1 MNIHTSILVSCHI
14 QDSPQAIPLAASL
27 LKSYWGNKEGLTISL
42 KNYYSGK
49 DPLTAAKEILKD
61 NPDSVGCSMYIWNR
75 TFFEQLVTNLK
86 KLKQDLIIYA
96 GGAEVTASW
105 KSLNANDNFNF
116 LIRGEGEIPFSNLM
130 KFMIEKTTLQPDKIL
145 PQDHIQNLNEIP
157 SPFLTGII
165 DPKDWDGLLW
175 ELSRGCP
182 FNCSFCS
189 ESRGISGVRYF
200 DEKRIAEE
208 LQFFEKNTV
217 DQIFVLD
224 PTFNITTERAL
235 KIISLI
241 KEHAPFIHY
250 TFEVRAELLNDE
262 LAQAFSEIHCSL
274 QIGLQSAHHDVLLKL
289 NRNIDQDDFSQKI
302 DLLNQYGAVF
312 GLDLIFGLPGD
323 TLEGFLQ
330 SLDYALF
337 RIPNHLDI
345 FRLSVFPGTELYDR
359 ASELEL
365 VFMDSPPYQ
374 VLHTPGFEEMDLM
387 QAENISRAVDL
398 FYNKG
403 RSAPWLLSL
412 TEFLEQRPSDFFK
425 EFSRFIQRNN
435 YSEKEIFHTQ
445 IDFLQE
451 LFRGKNHDGLA
462 CAVDLAL
469 FHHLYGEALH
479 AEPLLRDEKN
489 SKVFQYTADTVFRLN
504 TTLKQG
510 IFSFDVTL
518 YSEMGM
524 IDIDLF
530 LQQYTKTVSYG
541 LIFNNGFEILTMS
554 VEQYLYQFTTAI
566 NGEKSLSEIL
576 KLINTKAEEMED
588 FIDFLIESELIIPV
602 E

>member
-1 MNIHTSILVSCHI
+1 MNKHKTILVSCHI

-27 LKSYWGNKEGLTISL
+27 LKSYWGSKEGLKIST

-49 DPLTAAKEILKD
+49 DPLAAAEEILKE

-75 TFFEQLVTNLK
+75 TFFEQLVVNLK
-86 KLKQDLIIYA
+86 DLKEDLIIYA

-105 KSLNANDNFNF
+105 KSLNDNDNFNF

-130 KFMIEKTTLQPDKIL
+130 KNIIDKEIPQPDKIL

-157 SPFLTGII
+157 SPFLTGIL

-200 DEKRIAEE
+200 DEKRIGEE
-208 LQFFEKNTV
+208 LLFFEENAV

-224 PTFNITTERAL
+224 PTFNITTERAM

-274 QIGLQSAHHDVLLKL
+274 QIGLQSVHNDVLLKL
-289 NRNIDQDDFSQKI
+289 NRNINQDDFAQKI
-302 DLLNQYGAVF
+302 NLLNQYGAVF

-323 TLEGFLQ
+323 TLEGFLE

-337 RIPNHLDI
+337 RIPNHLDM
-345 FRLSVFPGTELYDR
+345 FRLSVFPGTELYDN

-374 VLHTPGFEEMDLM
+374 VLHTPGFEEENLL

-403 RSAPWLLSL
+403 RSAPWLLSV
-412 TEFLEQRPSDFFK
+412 TEFLELKTSEFFK
-425 EFSRFIQRNN
+425 EFSKFIGKNN
-435 YSEKEIFHTQ
+435 YSDKEIFHTQ

-479 AEPLLRDEKN
+479 AEPLVQQENESDI
-489 SKVFQYTADTVFRLN
+489 FQYTGDTVFRLN

-510 IFSFDVTL
+510 IFSYDVTL

-524 IDIDLF
+524 IDIDIF

-541 LIFNNGFEILTMS
+541 LIFNNGFEILTMD
-554 VEQYLYQFTTAI
+554 VEQYLYQFIAAI
-566 NGEKSLSEIL
+566 NGQKSLSEIL
-576 KLINTKAEEMED
+576 ELINTKAEEMED
-588 FIDFLIESELIIPV
+588 FIGFLLESYLIIPA